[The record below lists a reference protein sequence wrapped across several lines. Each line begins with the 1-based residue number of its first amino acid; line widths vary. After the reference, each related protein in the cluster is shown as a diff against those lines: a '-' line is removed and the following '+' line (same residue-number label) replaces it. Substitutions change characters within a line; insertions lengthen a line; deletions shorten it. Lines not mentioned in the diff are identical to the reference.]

1 MQIVR
6 LQPHHRGDWELLYA
20 GYAQFYRS
28 EQTPAMRQQVW
39 SWIHDESA
47 ELEAF
52 VAVDENG
59 KAVGLAHFRQFTRP
73 LSATKG
79 GFLDDLF
86 VDPIVR
92 GSSAARSLLLALRDE
107 ARRRNWSVIRWITAD
122 DNYRARGLYDKV
134 ATRTHWITYDM
145 KP

>member
-1 MQIVR
+1 
-6 LQPHHRGDWELLYA
+6 
-20 GYAQFYRS
+20 
-28 EQTPAMRQQVW
+28 MRQQVW
-39 SWIHDESA
+39 SWIHDQSA

-52 VAVDENG
+52 VAVDETG
-59 KAVGLAHFRQFTRP
+59 RVVGLAHFRQFTRP
-73 LSATKG
+73 LSATNG

-86 VDPIVR
+86 VDPSVR

-107 ARRRNWSVIRWITAD
+107 ARQRNWSVIRWITAD